1 MRGVQE
7 AKLHSTPPQTWAGQS
22 INGQTG
28 KPLALHLGGSHRE
41 GAQRGVAI
49 DLGTCRSSAQTSLHL
64 LQILRTRRPG
74 SVSASALEALE
85 WLLSGLAAEL
95 MRGLVTLVCYQ
106 GSVSSA
112 AQGSRLLLPFC
123 PPPLALQNLPARVGI
138 LGLRSPQRLPGHPP
152 PKKRCSTIMPMRMGE
167 GKPKV
172 QRALRFWRKG
182 LKICIFPTYGFPLS
196 DAPQG
201 WPVPLPIGQR
211 ALEESSTNHMCIP
224 LPPGEQR
231 HEMTKR
237 IILSLPRKPGRLGL
251 AAQGWGHLTLMP
263 TTSL

>member
-1 MRGVQE
+1 MPKFKSSSDIPAPTHMLGCLPHPLASWGLCVGFRR
-7 AKLHSTPPQTWAGQS
+7 LNSTAPPPQTWAGQS

-123 PPPLALQNLPARVGI
+123 PPPLHFRTYQ
-138 LGLRSPQRLPGHPP
+138 PG
-152 PKKRCSTIMPMRMGE
+152 
-167 GKPKV
+167 
-172 QRALRFWRKG
+172 
-182 LKICIFPTYGFPLS
+182 
-196 DAPQG
+196 
-201 WPVPLPIGQR
+201 
-211 ALEESSTNHMCIP
+211 
-224 LPPGEQR
+224 
-231 HEMTKR
+231 
-237 IILSLPRKPGRLGL
+237 
-251 AAQGWGHLTLMP
+251 
-263 TTSL
+263 